1 MDWEKH
7 NTLLIGKY
15 KLKSVKRKKIAGFDI
30 DHTLIKPKDGKKF
43 PTDENDW
50 EFTYP
55 NVTKKLKKYHK
66 NGYQLAFVTTQ
77 KRSGK
82 TPEGIQTIKNKFDML
97 VKAIDEP
104 IILFAS
110 LGDDMYR
117 KPRPGIQ
124 KAKHITFGPGS
135 FFVGDAAGRPNRN
148 VGNKHY
154 KKDFANTDYKFAANV
169 GAEFRTPDYEFTEHN
184 DLDLAST
191 EYLLP
196 FDDLAKIMKN
206 TDGKQLFKP
215 KRLEMVLMYGLPAS
229 GKSSFVRDN
238 ILPHDYVY
246 VNQDTLKTE
255 KKCIELAKEAIEN
268 KKNLVIDNTN
278 LSKEKRGRFIALI
291 NGSKYKV
298 RLLMIETPLEVCKH
312 NSIYRNYRSDNNID
326 IISKMVY
333 NIMLKKKNTESPQK
347 NEGIDKIEKI
357 QYHRE
362 MEDDYYLYMS

>member
-1 MDWEKH
+1 
-7 NTLLIGKY
+7 
-15 KLKSVKRKKIAGFDI
+15 
-30 DHTLIKPKDGKKF
+30 
-43 PTDENDW
+43 
-50 EFTYP
+50 
-55 NVTKKLKKYHK
+55 
-66 NGYQLAFVTTQ
+66 
-77 KRSGK
+77 
-82 TPEGIQTIKNKFDML
+82 
-97 VKAIDEP
+97 
-104 IILFAS
+104 
-110 LGDDMYR
+110 
-117 KPRPGIQ
+117 
-124 KAKHITFGPGS
+124 
-135 FFVGDAAGRPNRN
+135 
-148 VGNKHY
+148 
-154 KKDFANTDYKFAANV
+154 
-169 GAEFRTPDYEFTEHN
+169 
-184 DLDLAST
+184 
-191 EYLLP
+191 
-196 FDDLAKIMKN
+196 
-206 TDGKQLFKP
+206 
-215 KRLEMVLMYGLPAS
+215 MVLMYGLPAS